1 MTKLQTGRIVD
12 AARFTDRNPE
22 PHQIVAW
29 SRLQEHLTPEQIDEF
44 FTTFRAGPTKP
55 PATVPPMAELIAATT
70 GDVANTWEGIEMAA
84 RIAGAKFP
92 ALVAAQW
99 ALESG
104 WGKSV
109 DAIKA
114 NNYFGLK
121 ALSGGVIKQTKEED
135 TGNVREVTARFMTF
149 PTIRAG
155 VEYLVTRWYR
165 DFEGYKGVN
174 RANTIEEAAR
184 LLMVE
189 GYATDART
197 PEDPKD
203 YRDKLLDI
211 LRGRGVIA
219 AQPVK
224 PASRLISIP
233 CMVGPRKTPYDF
245 GFKAGD
251 SHLIVDDRAET
262 LTAWS
267 FEGMRLFQVPA
278 IARGQGGDK
287 EWKRNGEDTPPGL
300 YRLGQVWDD
309 YGRVGASPSYALEL
323 MQYGWVFID
332 MVELEDQ
339 ERTHGRSGVGIHGG
353 GSALGW
359 PGAWAPKQRLVP
371 TRGCVRGHNS
381 DVRDRVL
388 PLMKTGTVYMSV
400 FQER

>member
-1 MTKLQTGRIVD
+1 MTQLQTGRLLD
-12 AARFTDRNPE
+12 AARFTERNPE
-22 PHQIVAW
+22 SHQAAAW
-29 SRLQEHLTPEQIDEF
+29 NRLQEHLTPEQIDEF
-44 FTTFRAGPTKP
+44 FGVFRSGPTRP
-55 PATVPPMAELIAATT
+55 PVQVPPMAELIAATT
-70 GDVANTWEGIEMAA
+70 GDAANTWEGIEMAA

-99 ALESG
+99 ALESN
-104 WGKSV
+104 WGREP
-109 DAIKA
+109 AA
-114 NNYFGLK
+114 PNNHFGLK
-121 ALSGGVIKQTKEED
+121 ALGGGVVKQTKEED

-149 PTIRAG
+149 LSIRAG
-155 VEYLVTRWYR
+155 VEYLVSRWYR

-174 RANTIEEAAR
+174 RAGTIEEAAR

-189 GYATDART
+189 GYATDKRT
-197 PEDPKD
+197 PEDPLD
-203 YRDKLLDI
+203 YRDKLLRI
-211 LRGRGVIA
+211 LRGRGVVGAETPVA
-219 AQPVK
+219 ATP
-224 PASRLISIP
+224 RLITIP
-233 CMVGPRKTPYDF
+233 GMAGPRKTPYDF

-251 SHLIVDDRAET
+251 SHLIVDDRAQT

-267 FEGMRLFQVPA
+267 FEGGKLFQVPA

-323 MQYGWVFID
+323 MQYGWTFVD
-332 MVELEDQ
+332 MVELENQ

-371 TRGCVRGHNS
+371 TRGCVRCHNS

-388 PLMKTGTVYMSV
+388 PLMTTGTVYMSV
-400 FQER
+400 FQEI